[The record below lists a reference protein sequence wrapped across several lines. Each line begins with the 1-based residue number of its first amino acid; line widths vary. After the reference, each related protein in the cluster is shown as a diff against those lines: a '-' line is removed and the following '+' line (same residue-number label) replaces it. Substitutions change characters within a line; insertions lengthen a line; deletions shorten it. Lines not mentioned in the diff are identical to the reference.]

1 MPTSGSSY
9 PTAIVPNLSI
19 LGGYLATPT
28 ERPMLDP
35 TVATSSALNPAMPV
49 VVRYII
55 EMSRRQ
61 A

>member
-1 MPTSGSSY
+1 MPSSGSSY
-9 PTAIVPNLSI
+9 PPAIVPNLPI

-35 TVATSSALNPAMPV
+35 TVATSSALNPAMRV
-49 VVRYII
+49 AIRYII

>member
-1 MPTSGSSY
+1 MPSSGNSY
-9 PTAIVPNLSI
+9 HPAIVPNLSI

-28 ERPMLDP
+28 ERPIVDP
-35 TVATSSALNPAMPV
+35 TIPTISAVNPAMPV
-49 VVRYII
+49 VIRYII

>member
-9 PTAIVPNLSI
+9 PPAIVPNLSL
-19 LGGYLATPT
+19 LGGYVTDPT

-35 TVATSSALNPAMPV
+35 TVATSSVLNPAMRV
-49 VVRYII
+49 VIRYII